1 MKLSFHVQHIP
12 CPEEYYMGASVSN
25 EAYDVEVP
33 DDNVPKELL
42 DIINKKTP
50 GSSVIAIAIHR

>member
-1 MKLSFHVQHIP
+1 
-12 CPEEYYMGASVSN
+12 MGASVSN